1 MLTPR
6 SVNETPQTPPLILAH
21 QSAGVGVDGAAT
33 ALPVLVA
40 VPPPIPSPEVGETT
54 DGAW

>member
-21 QSAGVGVDGAAT
+21 QSAGVGADGAAT

-40 VPPPIPSPEVGETT
+40 VPPPVPSPEVGETT